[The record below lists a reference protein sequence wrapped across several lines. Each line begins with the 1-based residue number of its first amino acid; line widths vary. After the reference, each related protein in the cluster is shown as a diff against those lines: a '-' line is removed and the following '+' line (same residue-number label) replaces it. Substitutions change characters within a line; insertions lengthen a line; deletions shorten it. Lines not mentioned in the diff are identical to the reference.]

1 MDNYK
6 RIRVLGKGG
15 FGSAILV
22 EKRHGGGGGSQQ
34 QLVLKE
40 VLLQPGAGHAKAI
53 EDAKREASFLKSLHH
68 PNIVSFI
75 DSFAENGNLY
85 IVMEFADGGDL
96 HQRITQLKTQQR
108 GGGGGGGGGGGM
120 PEEEALN
127 YFVQICLAIKHVHD
141 RKILHRDLKSQNVFL
156 TKKGIVKVGD
166 FGIAKSLSSSMDMAK
181 TQIGT
186 PYYLSPEI
194 CCDKPYNKKSDMWA
208 LGVVLYEMLALSLPF
223 LANDLPRLVTKILAG
238 KYAPLSPQYSRATRA
253 LVESLLQK
261 DPKQRPSI
269 NSVLRTDVV
278 RSRMQGFL
286 TQTLAAREFGEALKL
301 AAPMPPHG
309 EAVKVQH
316 AAAAAAAAGGGGG
329 GIVNVVSRQPIQ
341 EKQLPLLNEV
351 PPPPPFNVFQGPGN
365 VVQAAAAVERERIL
379 KAEREKAEKEKASAD
394 RIKIAL
400 IEKERAAKA
409 LSEERERA
417 AKAAADAQQQRII
430 AAAAAARSAAE
441 EQHRRKL
448 REAVERERALQ
459 REREKREALAIAAA
473 RRDAEVKRAKASE
486 HAEQS
491 EAAAALEK
499 VKRREHAKI
508 AREKWVEARKKEWE
522 NNSSSNADVVHD
534 AGSGGEFVV
543 MISPDPHEKKQ
554 HVRSLSAANEAEQA
568 KHEAYLLRLEEAR
581 KAAFADRQAAAER
594 ARQDRVTAAAASGGS
609 LGGPGGE
616 VIAAR
621 ESASSSSSSPPHSY
635 RDRARSR
642 SESSDNT
649 DENGAAS
656 FVKAIA
662 KERRAAELRAHDE
675 ALRSAAR
682 QSFEEKKVLQEAKI
696 ERERIEREMKQEK
709 ERETGTIHDKAQVE
723 SDVDGHSR
731 AEQRMNDKGEKQKA
745 RGDNDHEA
753 ALASAR
759 IAAFQERKLLEQR
772 REEALAEAAV
782 KREVR
787 VQDESIMRPRESSD
801 EAAIPSIRSAPVAM
815 MVYIDADGKEGEQ
828 PQALRPKPALR
839 LGKDRQRD
847 PPSQAAII
855 SSTQPQ
861 SSQGQ
866 AQDVLSNAR
875 PPKPA
880 LRHDAPQTIHKKAQ
894 IPSSSMNST
903 VSVKEG
909 PTNLQSGASSARA
922 VEVLRAIDRA
932 RNAADAVRG
941 SYPPFLAPKLGAA
954 RSASSTPAS
963 SSLPVPSS
971 SSLGM
976 SENAPARSGEPSAS
990 GSSPPK
996 PVSNL
1001 YREMNQEKKLQ
1012 LAVQK
1017 RLGLK
1022 AASSSKQF
1030 VSALQNQHKRG
1041 IPSDKSILFALQ
1053 REGRREENEEEEE
1066 VEENDER
1073 IKGDKED
1080 LVQGN
1085 KDKGGS
1091 TSTPGG
1097 STSTPPSSFDIYEDV
1112 RGAVRQLENFESM
1125 EGRTIG
1131 VTVEETFFSA
1141 LMNAPSVEESSSYGR
1156 LDEDQ
1161 TLINALLGGIAPP
1174 SLSARDTVEVSLE
1187 EDEWSA
1193 ADKDAVN
1200 HEVAVAGLQ
1209 DDILLALAIGESTIE
1224 EEEEEE
1230 EEEDDKEGRGSDM
1243 PSAEAIEA
1251 ALLAA
1256 ESYGDDGDSDDEDV
1270 DVEEEETI
1278 IVEPKPIESARS
1290 TVLSASSSLAASL
1303 LLSTT
1308 LLPSQ
1313 LKAAAA
1319 TSASSTNF
1327 FSSAKSASVEDS
1339 EEDDFRPLMLKR

>member
-1 MDNYK
+1 
-6 RIRVLGKGG
+6 
-15 FGSAILV
+15 
-22 EKRHGGGGGSQQ
+22 
-34 QLVLKE
+34 
-40 VLLQPGAGHAKAI
+40 
-53 EDAKREASFLKSLHH
+53 
-68 PNIVSFI
+68 
-75 DSFAENGNLY
+75 
-85 IVMEFADGGDL
+85 
-96 HQRITQLKTQQR
+96 
-108 GGGGGGGGGGGM
+108 
-120 PEEEALN
+120 
-127 YFVQICLAIKHVHD
+127 
-141 RKILHRDLKSQNVFL
+141 
-156 TKKGIVKVGD
+156 
-166 FGIAKSLSSSMDMAK
+166 
-181 TQIGT
+181 
-186 PYYLSPEI
+186 
-194 CCDKPYNKKSDMWA
+194 
-208 LGVVLYEMLALSLPF
+208 
-223 LANDLPRLVTKILAG
+223 
-238 KYAPLSPQYSRATRA
+238 
-253 LVESLLQK
+253 
-261 DPKQRPSI
+261 
-269 NSVLRTDVV
+269 
-278 RSRMQGFL
+278 
-286 TQTLAAREFGEALKL
+286 
-301 AAPMPPHG
+301 
-309 EAVKVQH
+309 
-316 AAAAAAAAGGGGG
+316 
-329 GIVNVVSRQPIQ
+329 
-341 EKQLPLLNEV
+341 
-351 PPPPPFNVFQGPGN
+351 
-365 VVQAAAAVERERIL
+365 
-379 KAEREKAEKEKASAD
+379 
-394 RIKIAL
+394 
-400 IEKERAAKA
+400 
-409 LSEERERA
+409 
-417 AKAAADAQQQRII
+417 
-430 AAAAAARSAAE
+430 
-441 EQHRRKL
+441 
-448 REAVERERALQ
+448 
-459 REREKREALAIAAA
+459 
-473 RRDAEVKRAKASE
+473 
-486 HAEQS
+486 
-491 EAAAALEK
+491 
-499 VKRREHAKI
+499 
-508 AREKWVEARKKEWE
+508 
-522 NNSSSNADVVHD
+522 
-534 AGSGGEFVV
+534 
-543 MISPDPHEKKQ
+543 
-554 HVRSLSAANEAEQA
+554 
-568 KHEAYLLRLEEAR
+568 
-581 KAAFADRQAAAER
+581 
-594 ARQDRVTAAAASGGS
+594 
-609 LGGPGGE
+609 
-616 VIAAR
+616 
-621 ESASSSSSSPPHSY
+621 
-635 RDRARSR
+635 
-642 SESSDNT
+642 
-649 DENGAAS
+649 
-656 FVKAIA
+656 
-662 KERRAAELRAHDE
+662 
-675 ALRSAAR
+675 
-682 QSFEEKKVLQEAKI
+682 
-696 ERERIEREMKQEK
+696 MKQEK
-709 ERETGTIHDKAQVE
+709 ERETGTIHDKAPVKP
-723 SDVDGHSR
+723 DIDGHLR
-731 AEQRMNDKGEKQKA
+731 VEQRMEQRMNDKGEKQKA

-787 VQDESIMRPRESSD
+787 VQEESTMRPRESSD
-801 EAAIPSIRSAPVAM
+801 EASIPSIRSAPVAM

-839 LGKDRQRD
+839 LGKDRQKD
-847 PPSQAAII
+847 PPPQAAIVP
-855 SSTQPQ
+855 STQSQ

-866 AQDVLSNAR
+866 AQDILSNAR

-880 LRHDAPQTIHKKAQ
+880 LRHDVPQTIHKKAQ

-971 SSLGM
+971 SSLGL

-990 GSSPPK
+990 SSSPPK
-996 PVSNL
+996 PVSHL

-1030 VSALQNQHKRG
+1030 VSALQNQHKLG

-1053 REGRREENEEEEE
+1053 REGRREENEEE

-1073 IKGDKED
+1073 IKGDNKD
-1080 LVQGN
+1080 LVQGI
-1085 KDKGGS
+1085 KDKGE
-1091 TSTPGG
+1091 

-1125 EGRTIG
+1125 EGRPIG

-1141 LMNAPSVEESSSYGR
+1141 LMNAPSAEESSSDGR

-1230 EEEDDKEGRGSDM
+1230 EEDEEGRGSDM

-1256 ESYGDDGDSDDEDV
+1256 ESYGDDGDSDDEV
-1270 DVEEEETI
+1270 VEEKTI
-1278 IVEPKPIESARS
+1278 IEKVEPKPIESARS

-1319 TSASSTNF
+1319 TTASSTNY